1 MSRFYSI
8 IRCFDRKYQ
17 FSILILILLMIFIT
31 ILELLSIG
39 IVIPFVS
46 GLFNSNNQIEI
57 VFFDFININQLNFI
71 NIMFLFALIY
81 LIKTFA
87 LIYFQKLKFFKIF
100 GIQKYLSH
108 IVLNNYLKLPTE
120 NLIKIN
126 TSEITRNVLNEVHLF
141 IKSYL
146 VNILDFILE
155 LFIVISLVSFLVIYN
170 PIISL
175 SLLGPTLATG
185 ILIYFLSK
193 NKILEIGIKRQKF
206 TKLTFQ
212 SITEIFSSIIEIK
225 IYKKEII
232 SNQIFNNLNHS
243 KLDSEQKQSY
253 YLTIPRIILELV
265 VVIFILF
272 IVLVNLNKTSSEEL
286 ITILALLGVTSIKIF
301 PAINKIVTTFQ
312 RLKFVDPAVKLI
324 KKEVEDYQN
333 NRMKI
338 VSQDISNKK
347 IIENWNSIEIKN
359 LDFAYDK
366 KKIFNNLNLKIKRG
380 DKICLLGESG
390 EGKTTLLNL
399 IMMLLKTEKEYL
411 YIDNKIIKSNLF
423 YEIASY
429 LPQDIYLFD
438 ASIKDN
444 ITFMD
449 SENSFNKKRFE
460 YSIKIA
466 LLEQL
471 ISEQPNKENEI
482 VAEFGMR
489 FSGGQKQR
497 IGIARSIYQSRELL
511 IFDESTSQ
519 LDQVTEEKLVDNLI
533 STNKTIIFITH
544 KKHLQKKFNRTLLLK
559 EKNIVELNN
568 EKKN

>member
-1 MSRFYSI
+1 MFRFYSI

-17 FSILILILLMIFIT
+17 LSILILILLMMFI
-31 ILELLSIG
+31 IVLELLSIG

-46 GLFNSNNQIEI
+46 GLLNSNNQVEI
-57 VFFDFININQLNFI
+57 PFFDFININQLNFI
-71 NIMFLFALIY
+71 NIIFLFGLIY

-87 LIYFQKLKFFKIF
+87 LIYFQKLKFLKIF

-146 VNILDFILE
+146 MNILDFILE
-155 LFIVISLVSFLVIYN
+155 LFVIISLVSFLVIYD
-170 PIISL
+170 PVISL

-206 TKLTFQ
+206 TKFTIQ

-232 SNQIFNNLNHS
+232 SNQIFDSLNHS

-253 YLTIPRIILELV
+253 YLAIPRIILEFV

-272 IVLVNLNKTSSEEL
+272 IVLVNLDKTSSEDL
-286 ITILALLGVTSIKIF
+286 ITILALLGVASIKIF

-324 KKEVEDYQN
+324 KKEVENYQK
-333 NRMKI
+333 NRTKR
-338 VSQDISNKK
+338 VNQDISNKK
-347 IIENWNSIEIKN
+347 IIENWNLIEIKN

-411 YIDNKIIKSNLF
+411 YLDNKIIKNNLL
-423 YEIASY
+423 YEIVSY

-449 SENSFNKKRFE
+449 SENSFNKKIFE
-460 YSIKIA
+460 HSIKIS
-466 LLEQL
+466 LLDEL
-471 ISEQPNKENEI
+471 IAEQPNKENEI

-497 IGIARSIYQSRELL
+497 IGIARSIYKSRELL

-519 LDQVTEEKLVDNLI
+519 LDQVTEEKLVDNLV
-533 STNKTIIFITH
+533 STNKTIIFVTH

-559 EKNIVELNN
+559 EKNILELSN

>member
-1 MSRFYSI
+1 
-8 IRCFDRKYQ
+8 
-17 FSILILILLMIFIT
+17 MIFIT